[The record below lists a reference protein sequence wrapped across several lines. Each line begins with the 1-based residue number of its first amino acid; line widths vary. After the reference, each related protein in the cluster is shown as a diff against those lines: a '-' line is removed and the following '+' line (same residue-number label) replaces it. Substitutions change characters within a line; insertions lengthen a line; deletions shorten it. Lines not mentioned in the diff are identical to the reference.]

1 MNMKT
6 STMIIITT
14 VLIIMGCLTAF
25 NYNLKGEY
33 KSGEY
38 KSRFRNMN
46 FTSLKGIEK
55 LDIQHANL
63 LGIRIEQG
71 GKEGIWIN
79 KDIIDQ
85 VHYKVNAQ
93 VLTLKADQDEIDGSM
108 ALSGGVIIITKTLNA
123 VKTSP
128 DVLNNKR
135 SYRGPGEVSINGYQL
150 DRLDLEVGKDVRLS
164 LNNMK
169 LNSLH
174 AAVGDK
180 AHGLAELLISSD
192 TKINT
197 AQMDLPGASRLTL
210 LNPTIVKA
218 TYNLSDSA
226 TVTLSGKAVQMIK

>member
-1 MNMKT
+1 MKT
-6 STMIIITT
+6 STMIIITA
-14 VLIIMGCLTAF
+14 VVIIMGCLTAF

-33 KSGEY
+33 LSGEY
-38 KSRFRNMN
+38 KSRFKNMD

-63 LGIRIEQG
+63 LGVLIEQG
-71 GKEGIWIN
+71 DKEGVWIN
-79 KDIIDQ
+79 RDIIDQ

-93 VLTLKADQDEIDGSM
+93 VLTLRADQGETDGFV
-108 ALSGGVIIITKTLNA
+108 AQRGGVIIVTKMLNT

-128 DVLNNKR
+128 DTKE
-135 SYRGPGEVSINGYQL
+135 SKGYFRGPGEISINGYQL
-150 DRLDLEVGKDVRLS
+150 DRLDLEVGKDVRVS

-180 AHGLAELLISSD
+180 AHGRAELLISAD

-218 TYNLSDSA
+218 TYNICDSA
-226 TVTLSGKAVQMIK
+226 TVTLSGKVVQMIK

>member
-1 MNMKT
+1 MKT
-6 STMIIITT
+6 STMIIITA
-14 VLIIMGCLTAF
+14 VVIIMGCLTAF

-33 KSGEY
+33 LSGEY
-38 KSRFRNMN
+38 KSRFKNMD
-46 FTSLKGIEK
+46 FTSLKGIEE
-55 LDIQHANL
+55 LDLRDANL

-71 GKEGIWIN
+71 NKEGIWIS
-79 KDIIDQ
+79 KDISDK
-85 VHYKVNAQ
+85 VHFKVDAQ
-93 VLTLKADQDEIDGSM
+93 LFTLTADHDNGDGFIMQD
-108 ALSGGVIIITKTLNA
+108 GGVIIVTKSLNA

-128 DVLNNKR
+128 DVQDSKKY
-135 SYRGPGEVSINGYQL
+135 YRGSSEVSINGYQL
-150 DRLDLEVGKDVRLS
+150 GQLDVQVCKDVRLS

-169 LNSLH
+169 MNSLH

-180 AHGLAELLISSD
+180 TYGSAELLISSD

-210 LNPTIVKA
+210 LNPTIIKA

>member
-1 MNMKT
+1 MKT
-6 STMIIITT
+6 STMIIITA
-14 VLIIMGCLTAF
+14 VVIIMGCLTAF

-33 KSGEY
+33 LSGEY
-38 KSRFRNMN
+38 KSRFKNMD

-63 LGIRIEQG
+63 LGVLIEQG
-71 GKEGIWIN
+71 DKEGVWIN
-79 KDIIDQ
+79 RDIIDQ

-93 VLTLKADQDEIDGSM
+93 VLTLRADQGETDGFV
-108 ALSGGVIIITKTLNA
+108 AQRGGVIIVTKMLNT

-128 DVLNNKR
+128 YTKE
-135 SYRGPGEVSINGYQL
+135 SKGYFRGPGEISINGYQL
-150 DRLDLEVGKDVRLS
+150 DRLDLEVGKDVRVS

-180 AHGLAELLISSD
+180 AHGRAELLISAD

-218 TYNLSDSA
+218 TYNICDSA
-226 TVTLSGKAVQMIK
+226 TVTLSGKVVQMIK